1 MYYYK
6 GFATYLAIYEA
17 SKTPFPRKKR
27 QGQRSHSHLEANL
40 SIKEFSLYCNPIW
53 LIYFLCVSEEQ
64 STGMRP
70 CGLMDKAPDFGTGDC
85 RFESCRGQSF
95 CGKNAYVLK
104 SLFPIILGTWSD
116 SLRQKQIPLW
126 YFILSQN
133 RKHVLQH
140 ILQHMRHLQ
149 FLMRNSISKKEET
162 FSLPSGGRLMHLRIF
177 VVLQL

>member
-1 MYYYK
+1 M
-6 GFATYLAIYEA
+6 AQIHCIYICAPIHTE
-17 SKTPFPRKKR
+17 KL
-27 QGQRSHSHLEANL
+27 QQRWTGACWNL
-40 SIKEFSLYCNPIW
+40 MNFSLNHI
-53 LIYFLCVSEEQ
+53 
-64 STGMRP
+64 RP
-70 CGLMDKAPDFGTGDC
+70 CGLMDKAPDFGSGDC

-149 FLMRNSISKKEET
+149 FLMRNSISKKEA
-162 FSLPSGGRLMHLRIF
+162 GRLMHLRII